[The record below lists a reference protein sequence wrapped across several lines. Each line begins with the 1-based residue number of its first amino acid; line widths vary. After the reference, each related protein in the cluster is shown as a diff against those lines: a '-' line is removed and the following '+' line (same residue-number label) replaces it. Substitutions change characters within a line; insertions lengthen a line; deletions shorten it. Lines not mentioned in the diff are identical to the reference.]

1 MRQRFCPAFWLLL
14 FAMIAMSACTEQINF
29 PAPTITSV
37 GICPSQTSTAN
48 CAISIPAGSSQA
60 FLTIRGTNLTQQTQA
75 GFALSPGGAAAL
87 LATNQF
93 ISTNEMIVTLPASL
107 LQNPST
113 LFISVTTPQPGG
125 GTFPPQNQAP
135 PAGTIF
141 TITPV
146 ASPVPVVTSMNP
158 STAIAGAASLVL
170 NLSGKNFVSQSTV
183 FVNDI
188 SRTSSFFSSTALQVD
203 LQSTDLVTPGPVSI
217 RVVNPPPGGGGS
229 TPVSLS
235 VLTAVPTISAI
246 TPTSA
251 LAGATSASLSITG
264 TGFLNQFSFVQLN
277 GSAQPVM
284 TTIGGSTTAIG
295 TLTAGDLIN
304 AGVNQITV
312 MNKPPGGGISNI
324 LTYSIN
330 PTHLLGLPV
339 LVDLAADG
347 SQAINGICGGAA
359 NCANGNL
366 GLTTATS
373 GPSTSSSGQFV
384 AFASVS
390 HNLVL
395 TDVNTAADVYVRNT
409 CLALASCVPVTALVS
424 SDPNGQAA
432 NGASS
437 EPTVDSAGTHA
448 AFTSL
453 ATNLV
458 TTVAVQTTTPPTSQ
472 VYWRPVC
479 MPTAT
484 TPCTIT
490 PSSNFVTQLVSIS
503 ADGQTA
509 GNGSSYNP
517 VISPDGQYV
526 AFVSL
531 ATNLV
536 SDITADG
543 IHPQVYIRNTCDIS
557 TIITTPPTN
566 SCVPTTFLVSTP
578 DGATFGNGASSN
590 PSISEDGLFVSFTST
605 ATNLLPGSTESKL
618 DGTSEVFERGTCVT
632 TITSTTNTCVP
643 VTTLISTPDGTTPAD
658 GASGQSTLSACGSVT
673 VTVSTACTS
682 TTVANGR
689 FVAFASTASNLVTG
703 VGPLPQQIYVRDT
716 CLGVTITVAQCTPST
731 TLVSTPDGI
740 TPANGLNEHPSANAS
755 GQFIAFS
762 SFASNLGSTVNGVE
776 NVFVRN
782 TCLGVIPTC
791 TTGVVLASIA
801 NNTGVVPVTGIAPAN
816 GASLVPSI
824 SADGHTVSFFSTAN
838 NLVSR
843 DTNALEDIFLGT
855 TTF

>member
-1 MRQRFCPAFWLLL
+1 MV
-14 FAMIAMSACTEQINF
+14 AMTACTEQINF

-37 GICPSQTSTAN
+37 GICPLQTSTAN
-48 CAISIPAGSSQA
+48 CVTSIPAGSPQSY
-60 FLTIRGTNLTQQTQA
+60 LTIRGTNLLQQSQPGFSLSA
-75 GFALSPGGAAAL
+75 GGSASALAI
-87 LATNQF
+87 NQF
-93 ISTNEMIVTLPASL
+93 INTNEMIVTLPASL
-107 LQNPST
+107 LQNPNT
-113 LFISVTTPQPGG
+113 LFINITTPQPGG
-125 GTFPPQNQAP
+125 GTFPLQNQAP
-135 PAGTIF
+135 PPGTIF

-146 ASPVPVVTSMNP
+146 ASGVPTVTSMNP
-158 STAIAGAASLVL
+158 STAIAGASGLVL
-170 NLSGKNFVSQSTV
+170 NLTGTNFVSQSTV
-183 FVNDI
+183 FVNNAN
-188 SRTSSFFSSTALQVD
+188 RTTTFISSTALQVD
-203 LQSTDLVTPGPVSI
+203 LDSSDLLTPGPVAI
-217 RVVNPPPGGGGS
+217 KVVNPLPGGGGS
-229 TPVSLS
+229 STVSLN
-235 VLTAVPTISAI
+235 VLTANPTISAVS
-246 TPTSA
+246 PTSA
-251 LAGATSASLSITG
+251 LAGATSATLSITG

-277 GSAQPVM
+277 GSPQQVT
-284 TTIGGSTTAIG
+284 TTIGGSTAASAV
-295 TLTAGDLIN
+295 LTAGNLVS

-312 MNKPPGGGISNI
+312 LNKPPGGGTSNI

-359 NCANGNL
+359 NCASGNL
-366 GLTTATS
+366 GLTTITS
-373 GPSTSSSGQFV
+373 GPSSSSSGQFV

-395 TDVNTAADVYVRNT
+395 TDLNTNSDVYVRNT
-409 CLALASCVPVTALVS
+409 CLALATCVPVTALVS
-424 SDPNGQAA
+424 SDPNGNAA

-458 TTVAVQTTTPPTSQ
+458 TTVPVQTGVTQ

-479 MPTAT
+479 MPTT
-484 TPCTIT
+484 TAPCTIN
-490 PSSNFVTQLVSIS
+490 PSSNFDTQLVSIS

-509 GNGSSYNP
+509 GNGPSYNP

-536 SDITADG
+536 TDITADG
-543 IHPQVYIRNTCDIS
+543 VTPQVYIRNTCDIA
-557 TIITTPPTN
+557 TIVTTAPTN

-578 DGATFGNGASSN
+578 DGVTFGNGPSSN

-605 ATNLLPGSTESKL
+605 ASNLGSTAPNPNAES
-618 DGTSEVFERGTCVT
+618 EIFERGTCIT
-632 TITSTTNTCVP
+632 TITSTTNTCVS

-658 GASGQSTLSACGSVT
+658 GPSVQSTLSACGSVT
-673 VTVSTACTS
+673 TAISSACTS
-682 TTVANGR
+682 STIANGR

-703 VGPLPQQIYVRDT
+703 IGPPLPQQIYVRDT
-716 CLGVTITVAQCTPST
+716 CLGVTIVVSQCTPST
-731 TLVSTPDGI
+731 TLVSTPDGV
-740 TPANGLNEHPSANAS
+740 TPANGLSEHPSANSS

-762 SFASNLGSTVNGVE
+762 SLASNLASTVNGVE

-791 TTGVVLASIA
+791 TTGVVLASIS
-801 NNTGVVPVTGIAPAN
+801 NGTGASPAN
-816 GASLVPSI
+816 GGSVVPSI
-824 SADGHTVSFFSTAN
+824 SADGHTISFISTAS
-838 NLVSR
+838 NLVAR

>member
-1 MRQRFCPAFWLLL
+1 
-14 FAMIAMSACTEQINF
+14 
-29 PAPTITSV
+29 
-37 GICPSQTSTAN
+37 
-48 CAISIPAGSSQA
+48 
-60 FLTIRGTNLTQQTQA
+60 
-75 GFALSPGGAAAL
+75 L

>member
-48 CAISIPAGSSQA
+48 CANSIPAGSSQA

-75 GFALSPGGAAAL
+75 GFAFTPGGSPAL

-107 LQNPST
+107 LQNPNT

-146 ASPVPVVTSMNP
+146 ASPVPVVTSVNP
-158 STAIAGAASLVL
+158 STAIAGAAGLVL
-170 NLSGKNFVSQSTV
+170 NLTGKNFVSQSTV
-183 FVNDI
+183 FVNNI
-188 SRTSSFFSSTALQVD
+188 SRTSSFLSSTALQVD

-277 GSAQPVM
+277 GSAQPVL
-284 TTIGGSTTAIG
+284 TTIGGSTAAIG
-295 TLTAGDLIN
+295 ALTAGDLIN

-409 CLALASCVPVTALVS
+409 CLALASCVPVTAVVS

-437 EPTVDSAGTHA
+437 EPTLDSTGTHA

-484 TPCTIT
+484 APCTIT
-490 PSSNFVTQLVSIS
+490 PSSNFDTQLVSIS

-509 GNGSSYNP
+509 GNGASYNP

-578 DGATFGNGASSN
+578 DGATFANGDSSN

-605 ATNLLPGSTESKL
+605 ATNLGSTAPNPNAES
-618 DGTSEVFERGTCVT
+618 EIFERGTCIT

-658 GASGQSTLSACGSVT
+658 GPSVQSTLSACGSVT
-673 VTVSTACTS
+673 TATSTACTS
-682 TTVANGR
+682 STIANGR
-689 FVAFASTASNLVTG
+689 FVAFASTATNLGAGVTQF
-703 VGPLPQQIYVRDT
+703 QQIYVRDT
-716 CLGVTITVAQCTPST
+716 CLGVTITVAQCVPST
-731 TLVSTPDGI
+731 TLVSTPDGS
-740 TPANGLNEHPSANAS
+740 TPANGLSEHPSANAS

-762 SFASNLGSTVNGVE
+762 SFASNLGGTVNGVE

-791 TTGVVLASIA
+791 TTGVVLASISSG
-801 NNTGVVPVTGIAPAN
+801 TGASPAN
-816 GASLVPSI
+816 GGSTVPSI
-824 SADGHTVSFFSTAN
+824 SADGHTISFLSTAS
-838 NLVSR
+838 NLVAR

>member
-1 MRQRFCPAFWLLL
+1 
-14 FAMIAMSACTEQINF
+14 MIAMSACTEQINF
-29 PAPTITSV
+29 PAPTITLV

-48 CAISIPAGSSQA
+48 CANSIPAGSSQA
-60 FLTIRGTNLTQQTQA
+60 YLTIRGNNLNQQTQA
-75 GFALSPGGAAAL
+75 GYSLSPGGSAAA

-113 LFISVTTPQPGG
+113 LYISVTTPQPGG

-135 PAGTIF
+135 PAATIF
-141 TITPV
+141 TITPIPSS
-146 ASPVPVVTSMNP
+146 APVVTSMNP
-158 STAIAGAASLVL
+158 STAIAGAAGLVL
-170 NLSGKNFVSQSTV
+170 NLTGKNFVSQSTV
-183 FVNDI
+183 FVNNA
-188 SRTSSFFSSTALQVD
+188 SRGSTYFSSTALQVD

-217 RVVNPPPGGGGS
+217 QVVNPPPGGGGS
-229 TPVSLS
+229 TPVSLN

-246 TPTSA
+246 APTSA
-251 LAGATSASLSITG
+251 LAGATSATLSITG
-264 TGFLNQFSFVQLN
+264 TGFLNQYSFVQLN

-284 TTIGGSTTAIG
+284 TTIGGSTNAIG
-295 TLTAGDLIN
+295 ALTAGDLVN

-324 LTYSIN
+324 LTYAIN
-330 PTHLLGLPV
+330 PTNLLGLPV

-359 NCANGNL
+359 NCATGNL
-366 GLTTATS
+366 GLTTTTS

-424 SDPNGQAA
+424 SDPNGNAA

-437 EPTVDSAGTHA
+437 EPTVDSTGTHA

-458 TTVAVQTTTPPTSQ
+458 TTVAVQTTNPPTSQ

-479 MPTAT
+479 MPTAA

-490 PSSNFVTQLVSIS
+490 PSSNFDTQLVSIS

-509 GNGSSYNP
+509 GNGASYNP

-543 IHPQVYIRNTCDIS
+543 HTPQVYIRDTCNIA
-557 TIITTPPTN
+557 TIITTAPTN
-566 SCVPTTFLVSTP
+566 TCVPTTYLVSTP
-578 DGATFGNGASSN
+578 DGSTFGNGLSSN
-590 PSISEDGLFVSFTST
+590 PSISEDGLFVSFTSV
-605 ATNLLPGSTESKL
+605 ATNLGSTAPNPN
-618 DGTSEVFERGTCVT
+618 GTSEVFERGTCIT
-632 TITSTTNTCVP
+632 TITSTTNTCVS

-673 VTVSTACTS
+673 ITISTACTS
-682 TTVANGR
+682 TTIANGR
-689 FVAFASTASNLVTG
+689 FVAFASTASNLVAG

-740 TPANGLNEHPSANAS
+740 TPANGLSEHPSANSS

-762 SFASNLGSTVNGVE
+762 SFASNLGGTVNGVE
-776 NVFVRN
+776 NIFVRN

-791 TTGVVLASIA
+791 TTGVVLASISA
-801 NNTGVVPVTGIAPAN
+801 GTGASPAN
-816 GASLVPSI
+816 GGSVVPSI
-824 SADGHTVSFFSTAN
+824 SADGHTVSFLSTAS
-838 NLVSR
+838 NLIAR
-843 DTNALEDIFLGT
+843 DTNAFEDIFLGT

>member
-1 MRQRFCPAFWLLL
+1 MRQRLCPSFWLLL
-14 FAMIAMSACTEQINF
+14 FSMVVMSSCTQQINY
-29 PAPTITSV
+29 PAPTITS
-37 GICPSQTSTAN
+37 ISPT
-48 CAISIPAGSSQA
+48 SIPAGSPQA
-60 FLTIRGTNLTQQTQA
+60 YLTIKGNNLVQQSQP
-75 GFALSPGGAAAL
+75 GYSLSPGGAAIPL
-87 LATNQF
+87 QINQF
-93 ISTNEMIVTLPASL
+93 VSVNELIATLPARL
-107 LQNPST
+107 LQNPT
-113 LFISVTTPQPGG
+113 ALYINITTPQPGG
-125 GTFPPQNQAP
+125 GTYPPQNQSP
-135 PAGTIF
+135 PLATVF

-146 ASPVPVVTSMNP
+146 ASGAPTITSMNP
-158 STAIAGAASLVL
+158 STAFAGAAGLLL
-170 NLSGKNFVSQSTV
+170 NLSGTGFVSQSTV
-183 FVNDI
+183 FVNNAN
-188 SRTSSFFSSTALQVD
+188 RTTTYISSTALQAD
-203 LQSTDLVTPGPVSI
+203 LDSSDLLTPGTVSI
-217 RVVNPPPGGGGS
+217 QVVNPQPGGGGS
-229 TPVSLS
+229 SLVSLK
-235 VLTAVPTISAI
+235 VLTANPTISAI
-246 TPTSA
+246 APTSV
-251 LAGATSASLSITG
+251 LAGGTAANLSVTG
-264 TGFLNQFSFVQLN
+264 TGFLNQYTYVTMNQ
-277 GSAQPVM
+277 QPVT
-284 TTIGGSTTAIG
+284 TTIGGSTSAAVA
-295 TLTAGDLIN
+295 LTAGNLVN
-304 AGVNQITV
+304 AGVYQIQAV
-312 MNKPPGGGISNI
+312 NKPPGGGTSNT

-359 NCANGNL
+359 NCASDTL
-366 GLTTATS
+366 GLTSTTS
-373 GPSTSSSGQFV
+373 GPSSSSSGQFV

-390 HNLVL
+390 RNLVL
-395 TDVNTAADVYVRNT
+395 TDLNTAADVYVRNT
-409 CLALASCVPVTALVS
+409 CLALGSCVPVTAVVS
-424 SDPNGQAA
+424 SDPNGNAA

-458 TTVAVQTTTPPTSQ
+458 TTVPVQSGVSQ

-479 MPTAT
+479 MPTT
-484 TPCTIT
+484 TTACAIT
-490 PSSNFVTQLVSIS
+490 PSSNFDTQLVSIS

-509 GNGSSYNP
+509 GNGPSSNS

-543 IHPQVYIRNTCDIS
+543 VHPQIYIRNTCNIA
-557 TIITTPPTN
+557 TIVTTAPTDT
-566 SCVPTTFLVSTP
+566 CVPTTYLVSTP
-578 DGATFGNGASSN
+578 DGATFGNDDSSN

-605 ATNLLPGSTESKL
+605 ASNLGSTAPNPNAES
-618 DGTSEVFERGTCVT
+618 EIFERGTCIT
-632 TITSTTNTCVP
+632 TITSTTNTCVS

-673 VTVSTACTS
+673 TISSTACNS
-682 TTVANGR
+682 STVASGR
-689 FVAFASTASNLVTG
+689 FVAFASTATNLVTG

-731 TLVSTPDGI
+731 TLVSTPDGV
-740 TPANGLNEHPSANAS
+740 TPANGLSEHPSANSS
-755 GQFIAFS
+755 GQLIAFS
-762 SFASNLGSTVNGVE
+762 SFASNLGGTVNGVE

-801 NNTGVVPVTGIAPAN
+801 NSTGVVPATGVAPAN

-824 SADGHTVSFFSTAN
+824 SADGHTVTFLSTAN

-843 DTNALEDIFLGT
+843 DTNAFEDIFLAS